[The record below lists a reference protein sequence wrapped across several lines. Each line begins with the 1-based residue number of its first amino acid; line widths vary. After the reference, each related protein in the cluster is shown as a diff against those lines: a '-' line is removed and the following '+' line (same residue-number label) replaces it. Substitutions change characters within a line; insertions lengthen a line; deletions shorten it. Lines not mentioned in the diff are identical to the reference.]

1 MKILAMDT
9 SNHPLS
15 VALVEDDQLIAE
27 TTLNLAKNHS
37 VYLMPVIEKLMAGA
51 SWQPEQ
57 LDRIVVAKGPGS
69 YTGIRIAVT
78 TAKTLAAT
86 LKIEMVGI
94 SSLALIAANVA
105 TINPDLL
112 VVPFFDARRGN
123 VFAGGFKYENN
134 RLNNVMP
141 EQHVSFEELLIA
153 LKQKAENVV
162 LVGNITDVFKSQL
175 EPFDSSKFKI
185 APASAT
191 VPSAYQLAL
200 LGNQETPVVDIDKFI
215 PNYLRV
221 TEAEA
226 QWQKLH
232 PGESKQSYVRE
243 V

>member
-15 VALVEDDQLIAE
+15 VALAEDDQLIAE

-37 VYLMPVIEKLMAGA
+37 VYLMPDIEALLA
-51 SWQPEQ
+51 SANWQPQQ

-86 LKIEMVGI
+86 LKIELVGV
-94 SSLALIAANVA
+94 SSLELIATNVA
-105 TINPDLL
+105 TIIPEQL
-112 VVPFFDARRGN
+112 VVSFFDARRGN
-123 VFAGGFKYENN
+123 VFAGGFKYQNGQ
-134 RLNNVMP
+134 LNNVIT
-141 EQHVSFEELLIA
+141 EQHVSFEELLNV
-153 LKQKAENVV
+153 LQQKNETVT
-162 LVGNITDVFKSQL
+162 LVGRITDTFKSQL
-175 EPFDSSKFKI
+175 ELFANSQFKI
-185 APASAT
+185 APVSAT
-191 VPSAYQLAL
+191 LPSAYKLAL
-200 LGNQETPVVDIDKFI
+200 LGSQETPVADIDKFI

>member
-1 MKILAMDT
+1 MKTLAMDT

-15 VALVEDDQLIAE
+15 VALVEDRQLIAE

-37 VYLMPVIEKLMAGA
+37 VYLMPVIKALLA
-51 SWQPEQ
+51 SANWQPEQ
-57 LDRIVVAKGPGS
+57 LDRIVVSKGPGS

-86 LKIEMVGI
+86 LKIELVGV

-105 TINPDLL
+105 TVTPNQL
-112 VVPFFDARRGN
+112 VVSFFDARRGN
-123 VFAGGFKYENN
+123 VFAGGFKYQNN
-134 RLNNVMP
+134 KLNNVIT
-141 EQHVSFEELLIA
+141 EQHVSFEKLLNG
-153 LKQKAENVV
+153 LKKNNEPVV
-162 LVGNITDVFKSQL
+162 LVGDQVEAFKSQL
-175 EPFDSSKFKI
+175 AEFAGSQFRL
-185 APASAT
+185 APVNAT
-191 VPSAYQLAL
+191 IPSAYQLAL
-200 LGNQETPVVDIDKFI
+200 LSDQATPVEDIDKFI

>member
-1 MKILAMDT
+1 MKTLAMDT

-15 VALVEDDQLIAE
+15 VALVEDRQLIAE

-37 VYLMPVIEKLMAGA
+37 VYLMPVIKELLA
-51 SWQPEQ
+51 SANWQPEQ
-57 LDRIVVAKGPGS
+57 LDRIVVSKGPGS

-86 LKIEMVGI
+86 LKIELVGV

-105 TINPDLL
+105 TVIPNQL
-112 VVPFFDARRGN
+112 VVSFFDARRGN
-123 VFAGGFKYENN
+123 VFAGGFKYQNN
-134 RLNNVMP
+134 KLNNVIT
-141 EQHVSFEELLIA
+141 EQHVSFEKLLNG
-153 LKQKAENVV
+153 LKENNEPVV
-162 LVGNITDVFKSQL
+162 LVGDQIEAFKSQL
-175 EPFDSSKFKI
+175 AEFAGSQFRL
-185 APASAT
+185 APVNAT
-191 VPSAYQLAL
+191 IPSAYQLAL
-200 LGNQETPVVDIDKFI
+200 LGDQATPVEDIDKFI